1 MATMLLPYPRTV
13 KFMVSMI
20 TVMVSVTILIAHA
33 RRTNVRQNSCLNF
46 LLVGQEDQDLCTN
59 RDT

>member
-1 MATMLLPYPRTV
+1 MATMLPPHIRTV
-13 KFMVSMI
+13 KYLVSII
-20 TVMVSVTILIAHA
+20 TVVSVTILITHA
-33 RRTNVRQNSCLNF
+33 RRTNVRQNSCLNY